1 LDTLPDHLRE
11 GLSLV
16 FVGLNPRL
24 ESVRVGHYFAS
35 PRNRIWTAAN
45 QAGIFDPPLD
55 ATSDA
60 RALEQGIGFTD
71 VVKRPTAGSSDL
83 RAADYTR
90 WAPELKRHLL
100 RCSPRIVRFHGKI
113 AYVNYL
119 KRAEGVDENPDLG
132 LQDRLIGQSRVF
144 LIPNPSPANAAYSMA
159 ELIGWYT
166 ELAKF
171 RDEMEP
177 AH

>member
-1 LDTLPDHLRE
+1 M
-11 GLSLV
+11 
-16 FVGLNPRL
+16 
-24 ESVRVGHYFAS
+24 
-35 PRNRIWTAAN
+35 
-45 QAGIFDPPLD
+45 
-55 ATSDA
+55 
-60 RALEQGIGFTD
+60 
-71 VVKRPTAGSSDL
+71 VKRPTAGSSDL
-83 RAADYTR
+83 RAADYKR

-144 LIPNPSPANAAYSMA
+144 LIPNPSPAKAAYSMA
-159 ELIGWYT
+159 DLVGWYT